1 MDKKKYTILIADDE
15 YWTREKLR
23 HMIRWEEY
31 MLEFLEPAA
40 DGEDALRK
48 IEENRPDILITDI
61 NMPFVG
67 GVDLLQ
73 TVQKRYP
80 DIVTFVISGYDDF
93 DYVKG
98 TFMSGAINCLIK
110 PIAKIDLVNAVTKA
124 LEIIAE
130 HESERLELL
139 KAASVMQDRE
149 FSQILQ
155 QNETLIMPSAPEGG
169 FPEFTSMSLMLV
181 KIHNFPKIVRARG
194 GDIDLL
200 AYRIKKEMKKIFGKE
215 DMIVFNYI
223 YRLNEFIVVT
233 EKFGK
238 ELLELAEKTKARL
251 SVTIQSCV
259 TICVSGHSY
268 SLENLHKAYVEA
280 VGLLMT
286 RGYDKKDEVLSSR
299 GDSHGGDKV
308 KCHFT
313 HDHEKQL
320 KSALRAGKM
329 ETVREV
335 IFEKAGLRSC
345 AKNRWSYLEVKQTV
359 RQILNL
365 MLDHSVQSKGYLKA
379 GDMESVAES
388 VEKITENLDTA
399 ALCEAFEEM
408 IEYCTPERKETVTDT
423 MRGIVRQAAE
433 WIDGHYSEELSLG
446 SLAEQYHV
454 ESSYFSK
461 VFRQEI
467 GENLIFYI
475 TNKRIEKAKEYVK
488 NTEMNLA
495 EVAFLVG
502 YDDYTYF
509 SRVFKKNTGMSPR
522 EYRSFCEEELS

>member
-1 MDKKKYTILIADDE
+1 
-15 YWTREKLR
+15 
-23 HMIRWEEY
+23 
-31 MLEFLEPAA
+31 
-40 DGEDALRK
+40 
-48 IEENRPDILITDI
+48 
-61 NMPFVG
+61 
-67 GVDLLQ
+67 
-73 TVQKRYP
+73 
-80 DIVTFVISGYDDF
+80 
-93 DYVKG
+93 
-98 TFMSGAINCLIK
+98 
-110 PIAKIDLVNAVTKA
+110 
-124 LEIIAE
+124 
-130 HESERLELL
+130 
-139 KAASVMQDRE
+139 
-149 FSQILQ
+149 
-155 QNETLIMPSAPEGG
+155 
-169 FPEFTSMSLMLV
+169 MSLMLV

-495 EVAFLVG
+495 EVAF
-502 YDDYTYF
+502 
-509 SRVFKKNTGMSPR
+509 
-522 EYRSFCEEELS
+522 